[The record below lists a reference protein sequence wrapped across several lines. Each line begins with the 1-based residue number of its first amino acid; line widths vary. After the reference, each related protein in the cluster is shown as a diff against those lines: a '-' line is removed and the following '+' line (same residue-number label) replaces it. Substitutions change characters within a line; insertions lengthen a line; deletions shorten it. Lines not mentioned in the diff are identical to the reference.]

1 MLRRI
6 QAIALNTYREAVRAR
21 ILHGLF
27 ALAVLTLGYSLVV
40 GAYALNSR
48 NRVVADLGS
57 ATISLYSIVVAIVLG
72 ATSLYRELDLKTIYP
87 ILARPIG
94 RGEYLVGKFFGT
106 LVTLLVFVAGNSG
119 LLLIAIGLGAAD
131 GQARAVLPLGAAAV
145 LLTVVTVRF
154 EKARTWLPIPSAFV
168 LLGVGAYVAAPLASE
183 SRVIFGQAL
192 FTSLEVSIVCAL
204 TLLFA
209 SFSTPFLTA
218 VFSLCTVIVGRS
230 ADTLAE
236 LPVRVFGPFMHEL
249 GAALAWV
256 FPNLMVYVPTRSFL
270 TGSAVGISFA
280 HHLSWA
286 VAQAFGWVL
295 LLLGGSVLIFRRRDF
310 L

>member
-1 MLRRI
+1 MLGRI

-27 ALAVLTLGYSLVV
+27 GLAVMTLGYALVV
-40 GAYALNSR
+40 GAYALNNR

-57 ATISLYSIVVAIVLG
+57 ATISAYSIVVAIVLG

-106 LVTLLVFVAGNSG
+106 LLTMLVFVSGNAG
-119 LLLIAIGLGAAD
+119 LLLAAIGLGVAE
-131 GQARAVLPLGAAAV
+131 GRARAWLPLLVSLAAMAAV
-145 LLTVVTVRF
+145 VWRF
-154 EKARTWLPIPSAFV
+154 ERARSWLPIPFSMLV
-168 LLGVGAYVAAPLASE
+168 LGVGAFIAAPLWGE
-183 SRVIFGQAL
+183 SRVILGQAL
-192 FTSLEVSIVCAL
+192 FTALEVSIVSAL

-218 VFSLCTVIVGRS
+218 VFSLCAVIVGRS

-236 LPVRVFGPFMHEL
+236 LPVRIFGPIVQQI

-256 FPNLMVYVPTRSFL
+256 FPNLMIYVPTRAFL
-270 TGSAVGISFA
+270 TGTATGVSFMN
-280 HHLSWA
+280 HLSLA
-286 VAQAFGWVL
+286 IGQALGWVA
-295 LLLGGSVLIFRRRDF
+295 LLLGGAVLIFRRRDF